1 MQINNLRV
9 GNAFSLGLLGGL
21 GVLLALLI
29 GGAFA
34 TTASVI
40 TYIAAALFIALGLDP
55 MVNWIDKRG
64 LPRWASVAVVA
75 IGFVGLLTLLLINII
90 PTVIREANNLVLSAP
105 AIVSGLIDL
114 DLIND
119 FDQQVGGVIS
129 GSLTQVAEYLSDT
142 ANWSELLGGVL
153 QVGLG
158 IINGLFGFVI
168 VVILTL
174 YLMASLQQLKE
185 FSYKMV
191 PASRRDRFSEIT
203 EQVVGSVGK
212 WVSAQVT
219 VAFIHALAAFIFL
232 SIISAP
238 FALLLASVSFV
249 LALIPLV
256 GPITAAALVTLV
268 SLTDS
273 TTTAITLVIYY
284 LVYLQLEAYLI
295 SPRIMKKA
303 VSVPAPIVVIAAL
316 LGGTLL
322 GVLGALVAI
331 PVAASVI
338 IILREVWIPRQQMR

>member
-1 MQINNLRV
+1 MQISNFKL

-21 GVLLALLI
+21 GVMLALLI
-29 GGAFA
+29 AGALT
-34 TTASVI
+34 TTATI
-40 TYIAAALFIALGLDP
+40 LTYIAAALFVALGLDP
-55 MVNWIDKRG
+55 LVNWIDKRG
-64 LPRWASVAVVA
+64 LPRWASVALVA
-75 IGFVGLLTLLLINII
+75 IGFVGLITVLLINII
-90 PTVIREANNLVLSAP
+90 PTVIREANNLILAAP
-105 AIVSGLIDL
+105 QIVDGLIDVEVF
-114 DLIND
+114 ND
-119 FDQQVGGVIS
+119 FDQQVGGVVS
-129 GSLTQVAEYLSDT
+129 SSLSTLADYLSDSS
-142 ANWSELLGGVL
+142 NWSDLLGGVL
-153 QVGLG
+153 QIGLG
-158 IINGLFGFVI
+158 IINGVFGAIIVI
-168 VVILTL
+168 ILTL

-185 FSYKMV
+185 FSYKLV

-219 VAFIHALAAFIFL
+219 TAFIHALSAFIFL
-232 SIISAP
+232 SIIGAP
-238 FALLLASVSFV
+238 FALLLASVSFI

-256 GPITAAALVTLV
+256 GPITAAILVTLV

-273 TTTAITLVIYY
+273 TATALTLVIYY

-331 PVAASVI
+331 PVAASII
-338 IILREVWIPRQQMR
+338 IILREVWMPRQQMR

>member
-1 MQINNLRV
+1 MQISNFKL
-9 GNAFSLGLLGGL
+9 GNAFSIGLLGGL
-21 GVLLALLI
+21 GVMLALLI
-29 GGAFA
+29 AGALT
-34 TTASVI
+34 TTATI
-40 TYIAAALFIALGLDP
+40 LTYIAAALFVALGLDP
-55 MVNWIDKRG
+55 LVNWIDKRG
-64 LPRWASVAVVA
+64 LPRWASVAAVA
-75 IGFVGLLTLLLINII
+75 IGFVGLITLLLINII
-90 PTVIREANNLVLSAP
+90 PTVIREANNLILAAP
-105 AIVSGLIDL
+105 EIVDGLVDL
-114 DLIND
+114 DVIND

-129 GSLTQVAEYLSDT
+129 NSLSTLADYLSDSS
-142 ANWSELLGGVL
+142 NWSDLLGGVL
-153 QVGLG
+153 QIGLG
-158 IINGLFGFVI
+158 IVNGVFGAII

-185 FSYKMV
+185 FSYKLV

-219 VAFIHALAAFIFL
+219 TAFIHALSAFIFL
-232 SIISAP
+232 SIIGAP
-238 FALLLASVSFV
+238 FALLLASVSFI

-256 GPITAAALVTLV
+256 GPITAAILVTLV

-273 TTTAITLVIYY
+273 TATALTLVIYY

-331 PVAASVI
+331 PVAASII
-338 IILREVWIPRQQMR
+338 IILREVWMPRQQMR

>member
-1 MQINNLRV
+1 MQISNLRL

-34 TTASVI
+34 TTATII
-40 TYIAAALFIALGLDP
+40 TYIAASLFIALGLDP

-75 IGFVGLLTLLLINII
+75 VGFVGLLTLLLVNII
-90 PTVIREANNLVLSAP
+90 PTVIREANNLILAAP
-105 AIVSGLIDL
+105 DIVEGLIDL
-114 DLIND
+114 DVINE
-119 FDQQVGGVIS
+119 FDEQLGGVIS
-129 GSLTQVAEYLSDT
+129 TSLTEVADYLADT
-142 ANWSELLGGVL
+142 ANWSEFLGGVL

-158 IINGLFGFVI
+158 ILNGLFGFVI

-174 YLMASLQQLKE
+174 YLMASLQQLKD
-185 FSYKMV
+185 FGYKMV
-191 PASRRDRFSEIT
+191 PASRRERFTEIT
-203 EQVVGSVGK
+203 EQVVASVGK

-232 SIISAP
+232 SIIGAP
-238 FALLLASVSFV
+238 FALLLASVSFI

-273 TTTAITLVIYY
+273 TATALTLVVYY
-284 LVYLQLEAYLI
+284 LIYLQVEAYLI
-295 SPRIMKKA
+295 SPRVMKKA